1 MLLSQTSTQSPE
13 KEKITCIWI
22 CRYLKRKASHGRVPF
37 SQWVNELIQVTCIEI
52 QNGWHSIGHSPP
64 GQDLPSRRQYICE
77 GQRETDKIHSGS
89 QQVPGQGQ
97 EADNV
102 CLGPRP
108 GGGRLPGVLK
118 YACCA
123 KELENKKEEEGGR
136 TMEQWKS
143 QRRKQQHVLFIK
155 RKEGHEH
162 LSKMNKNRK
171 WGERLRTVPISSPCL
186 QRPTGNSTKSTT

>member
-1 MLLSQTSTQSPE
+1 MLLSQPSTQSPE
-13 KEKITCIWI
+13 KEKITCVWI

-143 QRRKQQHVLFIK
+143 QRRKQQGYPFHQTEGRTWTSIK
-155 RKEGHEH
+155 NE
-162 LSKMNKNRK
+162 
-171 WGERLRTVPISSPCL
+171 
-186 QRPTGNSTKSTT
+186 